1 MKSPAL
7 SRLAAFT
14 LAGAVC
20 ASTASAQSSTG
31 SSAKPPP
38 PATQAPSVPPNV
50 DRIREAVNTPP
61 TLVITDGQLRI
72 YVEVIGNWPTFFEY
86 TKGTDFLKGAA
97 PARGAITHNELLGSL
112 TPKELYGSGGISAG
126 ELLQGAVVNWL
137 GQLIIK
143 KGLKEISEAR
153 SSDEIARIR
162 ARIDRELEALKGGR

>member
-50 DRIREAVNTPP
+50 DRIREIQPWFQGDWVLILA
-61 TLVITDGQLRI
+61 DGTRLHSGKSYRSK
-72 YVEVIGNWPTFFEY
+72 VREY
-86 TKGTDFLKGAA
+86 IE
-97 PARGAITHNELLGSL
+97 RL
-112 TPKELYGSGGISAG
+112 T
-126 ELLQGAVVNWL
+126 
-137 GQLIIK
+137 
-143 KGLKEISEAR
+143 
-153 SSDEIARIR
+153 
-162 ARIDRELEALKGGR
+162 